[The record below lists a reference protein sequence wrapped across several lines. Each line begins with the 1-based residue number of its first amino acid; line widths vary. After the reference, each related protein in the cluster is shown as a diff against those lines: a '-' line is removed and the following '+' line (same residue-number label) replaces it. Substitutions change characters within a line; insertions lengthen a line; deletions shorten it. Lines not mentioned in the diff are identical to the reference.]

1 MKDINKKI
9 KNFYKRWNISLDEED
24 KFEKFKNRV
33 LNVIA
38 EDLGYKISNDSEL
51 AKEYLHL
58 IGEKIPS
65 KSTLDNESEE
75 SGFDVE
81 DTFIYKSF
89 LNENDF
95 IEFIFKIQVFFWCK
109 YLTITQKQKLA
120 ENIKKAIKISFIPV
134 ELKKIKKEYLFYPA
148 GAKLLDDKVVN
159 EVLDWLEDYPD
170 IQRHFSL
177 SLKQYMKKDPPRN
190 ILDNLRFAL
199 EQLLKVLLGN
209 KKPLEK
215 QKSYLLE
222 FLKTKGI
229 NQEIINMYNT
239 LISQYVHY
247 QNKNVKHNEKLSEKE
262 IEFIIYLTGTFI
274 RFLLQIKE
282 K

>member
-1 MKDINKKI
+1 MKDINRKI

-24 KFEKFKNRV
+24 KFKKFKNRV
-33 LNVIA
+33 LHIISENLGSKIA
-38 EDLGYKISNDSEL
+38 NDTDL
-51 AKEYLHL
+51 AKEYLYL
-58 IGEKIPS
+58 IGEKMPS
-65 KSTLDNESEE
+65 KSILDLELENGFEVES
-75 SGFDVE
+75 
-81 DTFIYKSF
+81 TIIYNLF
-89 LNENDF
+89 LKENDF

-109 YLTITQKQKLA
+109 YLTTTQKQKLA

-222 FLKTKGI
+222 FLKAKGI

-247 QNKNVKHNEKLSEKE
+247 QNENVKHNEKLSEKE
-262 IEFIIYLTGTFI
+262 IEFIIYLTGIFI